1 MWNTMR
7 GNSKPDEYK
16 ELEKST
22 KNMIRAAKRRFEK
35 KLAAGGDGNKRPLF
49 AYIKEST
56 KS

>member
-1 MWNTMR
+1 MWNTVR

-16 ELEKST
+16 ELENST
-22 KNMIRAAKRRFEK
+22 KNMIRAAKRKFEK
-35 KLAAGGDGNKRPLF
+35 KLAAGGDGNWRQLF

>member
-1 MWNTMR
+1 MWNTVR
-7 GNSKPDEYK
+7 GNLELDEYK

-22 KNMIRAAKRRFEK
+22 KKMIRAAKRKFEK
-35 KLAAGGDGNKRPLF
+35 KLAAGGDGNKRTLF